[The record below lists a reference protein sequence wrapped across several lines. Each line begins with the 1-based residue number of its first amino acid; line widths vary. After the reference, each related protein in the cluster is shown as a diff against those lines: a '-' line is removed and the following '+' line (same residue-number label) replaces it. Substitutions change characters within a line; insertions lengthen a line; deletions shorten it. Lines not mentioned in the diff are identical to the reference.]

1 MKNTMDITGWRDLA
15 YNNKF
20 DSTVKFIRN
29 MRSTDSTFTLND
41 LEGMLQSEYDREGL
55 AWDGRGEVMEIAIQA
70 TIAAMQ
76 QEVVAW
82 KKELTGKPPKKDD
95 ISL

>member
-1 MKNTMDITGWRDLA
+1 MDITSWREVT

-20 DSTVKFIRN
+20 DGTVKFIRN
-29 MRSTDSTFTLND
+29 MRQNDPTFTIKD

-55 AWDGRGEVMEIAIQA
+55 AWDGRGEVVEISIQA

-76 QEVVAW
+76 QELLQW
-82 KKELTGKPPKKDD
+82 KKD
-95 ISL
+95 IEMRVALP

>member
-1 MKNTMDITGWRDLA
+1 MDISSWREVA

-20 DSTVKFIRN
+20 DSTVKFIHN
-29 MRSTDSTFTLND
+29 MKNNDPTFTIKE

-55 AWDGRGEVMEIAIQA
+55 AWDGRGEVVEIAIQA

-76 QEVVAW
+76 QEILNW
-82 KKELTGKPPKKDD
+82 RKE
-95 ISL
+95 ISAKLELP

>member
-1 MKNTMDITGWRDLA
+1 MENTMDITGWRDLA

-29 MRSTDSTFTLND
+29 MRTTDPTFTLKE
-41 LEGMLQSEYDREGL
+41 LEAMLQSEYDRQGL
-55 AWDGRGEVMEIAIQA
+55 AWDGRGEVVEIAIQA

-82 KKELTGKPPKKDD
+82 KKELAAKQTNNED
-95 ISL
+95 IS